1 MNCTYCSA
9 TGDTPNCTK
18 FDRKHPVLWT
28 LVMLLHE
35 SGHQFIAG
43 VIAMACGAIDADVEP
58 ETVTL
63 CASGFGVGRQC
74 NNEAFAIIA
83 SPSGMLDVSVCPECA
98 VRPEYHGWT
107 IRALGQGN

>member
-1 MNCTYCSA
+1 MNCTYCGA
-9 TGDTPNCTK
+9 TDNMPTCAG
-18 FDRKHPVLWT
+18 FRRRHPTLWMAA
-28 LVMLLHE
+28 VWLHN
-35 SGHQFIAG
+35 SGYQRTAAAIGFICG
-43 VIAMACGAIDADVEP
+43 VADVEP

-63 CASGFGVGRQC
+63 CASGLGVGRQC